1 MFILLGFALFYRVNG
16 VIAGCMRYLSIQG
29 KYYAVTHSNLDM
41 DCVERHLK
49 GLLEGAVTAW
59 DIVAD
64 VTVSNDRPEAQVS
77 AADGIAIQAT
87 CRPEE

>member
-1 MFILLGFALFYRVNG
+1 
-16 VIAGCMRYLSIQG
+16 
-29 KYYAVTHSNLDM
+29 M

-49 GLLEGAVTAW
+49 YLLEGAVTAW
-59 DIVAD
+59 DVVAD
-64 VTVSNDRPEAQVS
+64 VTASNDRPEAQVS